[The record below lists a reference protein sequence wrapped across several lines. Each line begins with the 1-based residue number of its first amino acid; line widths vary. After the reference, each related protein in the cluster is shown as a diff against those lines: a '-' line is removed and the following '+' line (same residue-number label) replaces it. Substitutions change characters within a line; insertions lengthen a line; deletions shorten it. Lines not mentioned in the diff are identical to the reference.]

1 MIVYGILIIVDLLAC
16 FMWWVLCRGG
26 AERHETARRK
36 GGPHDTIR

>member
-26 AERHETARRK
+26 AERHDSKRQE
-36 GGPHDTIR
+36 GGRHDRQM